1 MNSARRSCRCIWALG
16 AGMVTYREPEG
27 TSLEYI
33 CDFVS
38 FLSIKSPVAIDH
50 NGFSKSTC
58 PPQKRAA
65 INKRHTLVQD
75 PAVHMEEARY
85 ACVHIIPLA
94 CPSIL
99 ACDTT
104 HHLIGESD
112 ISQGP
117 HGHPKKRLLQ
127 KHVPTCPNLSYLTP
141 NHILLPSHVLPIGHS
156 SDLPD
161 VPPQAALQAFGAFE
175 AVFAFWGAGGLRHT
189 GGTHGLKPSDLIW
202 IIQISE

>member
-33 CDFVS
+33 CDFIS
-38 FLSIKSPVAIDH
+38 FLSIKSPVAIDP

-117 HGHPKKRLLQ
+117 HGHPKKDCSRNMFLPVLTCPISLQTTSYCPATYCPSDILPICLMYHLRRLCRLLALLRLCLLFE
-127 KHVPTCPNLSYLTP
+127 VPVGCATLVE
-141 NHILLPSHVLPIGHS
+141 HMG
-156 SDLPD
+156 
-161 VPPQAALQAFGAFE
+161 
-175 AVFAFWGAGGLRHT
+175 
-189 GGTHGLKPSDLIW
+189 
-202 IIQISE
+202 